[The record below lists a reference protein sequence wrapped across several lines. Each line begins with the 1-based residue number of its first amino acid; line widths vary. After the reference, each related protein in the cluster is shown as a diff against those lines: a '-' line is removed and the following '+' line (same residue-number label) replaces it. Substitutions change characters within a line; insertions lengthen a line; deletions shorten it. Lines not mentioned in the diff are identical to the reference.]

1 MQRMSRPFFQLV
13 FACLIGSDLYAAQAV
28 SGTVRDVTGGAVESA
43 EVVLVT
49 AELTVVA
56 TTRSGGDG
64 RFTRAELILPPEKS
78 CRDIGLVRLSAKR
91 RWRFAVAQR
100 RGR

>member
-43 EVVLVT
+43 EVVLMT
-49 AELTVVA
+49 SELTVVA

-78 CRDIGLVRLSAKR
+78 WSRHWPRPSIGQAAMEICRRSAPR
-91 RWRFAVAQR
+91 
-100 RGR
+100 